1 MVNLTSVLLRYVFN
15 VVDVFLQGNRDRAEM
30 QGRENKLKATES
42 ELFLAH
48 LAKIS
53 QEYVLIFLN

>member
-1 MVNLTSVLLRYVFN
+1 MVNLTAVLLKYVFN

-42 ELFLAH
+42 EL
-48 LAKIS
+48 
-53 QEYVLIFLN
+53 